1 MPFILPYLHIEM
13 PGWVGP
19 FLERYPDPVDT
30 PGKRMEVAIG
40 LSLENVKRTNVSG
53 QPGGPFGA
61 VVFDEA
67 GCLVAPGVNR
77 VMAENNSVLHAEI
90 VALMLAQKKLGTFD
104 LSFGGTRS
112 LSLYTSTE
120 PCAMCFGAVCW
131 SGIGHLVCGAASRDA
146 EAVGFDEGPRHPD
159 WIRELEARG
168 IRVATGL
175 CRKEAAAVLRTYV
188 AEGGIIYNAGGP
200 PANRG

>member
-1 MPFILPYLHIEM
+1 MPVILPHLHIEM
-13 PGWVGP
+13 PEWVGP
-19 FLERYPDPVDT
+19 FLARYPDPVDT
-30 PGKRMEVAIG
+30 PEKRMDVAVG
-40 LSLENVKRTNVSG
+40 LSLENVKRKDASG

-61 VVFDEA
+61 VVFDED
-67 GCLVAPGVNR
+67 GHLVAPGINR

-112 LSLYTSTE
+112 LELYTSTE

-131 SGIGHLVCGAASRDA
+131 SGIGHLICGAAARDA

-159 WIRELEARG
+159 RIRELEARG
-168 IRVATGL
+168 IRVTEGL
-175 CRKEAAAVLRTYV
+175 RRKAAAGVLHTYV

-200 PANRG
+200 PVNRE